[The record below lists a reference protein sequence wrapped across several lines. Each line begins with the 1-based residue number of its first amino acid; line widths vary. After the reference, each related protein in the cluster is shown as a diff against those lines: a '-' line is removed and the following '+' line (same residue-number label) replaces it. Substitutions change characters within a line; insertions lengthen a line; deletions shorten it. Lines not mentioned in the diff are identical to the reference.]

1 MAELVSFPAHHA
13 QAFQTVKAE
22 YSCREIRELFGLSER
37 TLRRWV
43 QQGIVHPTDVDAL
56 TFDFTSL
63 SLFRRARELRAEGY
77 SAQRIENE
85 IRGQMNLFER
95 SPSNGDVIP
104 FPRKIFLDAVEA
116 QERHDDQARTLFLA
130 SVQAGEYVSDSYCN
144 LGVLEFEAGRIG
156 AAVDYLTL
164 ALRHDPRHFE
174 AQYNLA
180 NVYLDS
186 KQYRLAQLHYEIAL
200 EIEPT
205 YPNLSYNLGV
215 AYGLQGDLERSYR
228 CFQKYAEL
236 SPGVTGM
243 ISSLLSQLEEALS
256 ARRANAAPP
265 ATTADGDAV
274 HR

>member
-1 MAELVSFPAHHA
+1 
-13 QAFQTVKAE
+13 
-22 YSCREIRELFGLSER
+22 
-37 TLRRWV
+37 
-43 QQGIVHPTDVDAL
+43 
-56 TFDFTSL
+56 
-63 SLFRRARELRAEGY
+63 
-77 SAQRIENE
+77 
-85 IRGQMNLFER
+85 MNLFEQ
-95 SPSNGDVIP
+95 SPSKGGVIP
-104 FPRKIFLDAVEA
+104 FRRRVFLDAVDA
-116 QERHDDQARTLFLA
+116 QERRDDRARTLFLE

-144 LGVLEFEAGRIG
+144 LGVLEFEAGRVG
-156 AAVDYLTL
+156 SAVDYLTL

-228 CFQKYAEL
+228 CFQRYSEL
-236 SPGVTGM
+236 APEATGM
-243 ISSLLSQLEEALS
+243 ISSLLKQLEEALS
-256 ARRANAAPP
+256 AHESATPSAP
-265 ATTADGDAV
+265 TADGDAV